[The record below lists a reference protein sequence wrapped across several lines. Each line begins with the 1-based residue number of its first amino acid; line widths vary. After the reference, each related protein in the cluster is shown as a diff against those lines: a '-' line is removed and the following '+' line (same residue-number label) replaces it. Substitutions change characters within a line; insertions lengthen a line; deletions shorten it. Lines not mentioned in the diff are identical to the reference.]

1 MRVASSRCS
10 VLDGTVALRL
20 DAPPLWWSATG
31 DLTASRPHVLAH
43 MGHGLRPLLL
53 ARVAKNRR
61 CLPPAHRAPAAKTT
75 TSKALLWPVALS
87 DHCSVILFNYSCLE
101 LKFWLLLWICYDHYN
116 LSSII
121 LCICFETW
129 HTQPQIP
136 GSATADQDPRV
147 ADVSSSLSHSF
158 FFLSN
163 PLEHASLPAA
173 ASYLLHCCEAATSLL
188 SHLSYPSMLLPLPG

>member
-10 VLDGTVALRL
+10 VLDGTVALRS

-61 CLPPAHRAPAAKTT
+61 CLPSAHRAPAAKTT

-116 LSSII
+116 SSSII

-136 GSATADQDPRV
+136 GSATGDKVHQQCVSV
-147 ADVSSSLSHSF
+147 A
-158 FFLSN
+158 
-163 PLEHASLPAA
+163 LPW
-173 ASYLLHCCEAATSLL
+173 SVRREAEESTYAK
-188 SHLSYPSMLLPLPG
+188 

>member
-1 MRVASSRCS
+1 MQKLTSLMWSQRCGVPLVSCYASRVQS
-10 VLDGTVALRL
+10 VLGARRDGGS
-20 DAPPLWWSATG
+20 PLGCSPTLVIGNRRPDGLATY
-31 DLTASRPHVLAH
+31 VLAH

-53 ARVAKNRR
+53 ERVAKNRR

-136 GSATADQDPRV
+136 GSATDRRRQQCII
-147 ADVSSSLSHSF
+147 LGKKY
-158 FFLSN
+158 N
-163 PLEHASLPAA
+163 PK
-173 ASYLLHCCEAATSLL
+173 
-188 SHLSYPSMLLPLPG
+188 

>member
-10 VLDGTVALRL
+10 VLDGTVALRS

-87 DHCSVILFNYSCLE
+87 DHCSVILFNYSYLE

-129 HTQPQIP
+129 YTQPQIP
-136 GSATADQDPRV
+136 SSATVIKLSTSHIVGSCAKKKEQLTAMTRGTYEETVKSDKRPGSCAYGTNAKLSTCDW
-147 ADVSSSLSHSF
+147 VSG
-158 FFLSN
+158 SN
-163 PLEHASLPAA
+163 R
-173 ASYLLHCCEAATSLL
+173 
-188 SHLSYPSMLLPLPG
+188 

>member
-10 VLDGTVALRL
+10 VLDGTVALRS

-136 GSATADQDPRV
+136 GSATDFKGDGPANQGFWWSVRATPQVDKMKGGFFV
-147 ADVSSSLSHSF
+147 DVNVRSLELWS
-158 FFLSN
+158 
-163 PLEHASLPAA
+163 
-173 ASYLLHCCEAATSLL
+173 
-188 SHLSYPSMLLPLPG
+188 

>member
-10 VLDGTVALRL
+10 VLDGTVALRS

-136 GSATADQDPRV
+136 GSATEPAVLELNPWHPHQQSTSALFRFQNV
-147 ADVSSSLSHSF
+147 KYNFFGNYLHDVL
-158 FFLSN
+158 N
-163 PLEHASLPAA
+163 VVKK
-173 ASYLLHCCEAATSLL
+173 
-188 SHLSYPSMLLPLPG
+188 

>member
-1 MRVASSRCS
+1 MISTLWSTARVLLCE
-10 VLDGTVALRL
+10 
-20 DAPPLWWSATG
+20 
-31 DLTASRPHVLAH
+31 SRPVGAQCSTGRWLSARMLPHSGDRQPETWRPRDLMSSPTWA
-43 MGHGLRPLLL
+43 MALRPLLL
-53 ARVAKNRR
+53 ERVAKNRR

-87 DHCSVILFNYSCLE
+87 DHCSVILFHYSYLE

-136 GSATADQDPRV
+136 GSATALIIPFSWCRTFELRV
-147 ADVSSSLSHSF
+147 
-158 FFLSN
+158 
-163 PLEHASLPAA
+163 
-173 ASYLLHCCEAATSLL
+173 
-188 SHLSYPSMLLPLPG
+188 SHLFISCMQSREQLWFFIFD

>member
-10 VLDGTVALRL
+10 VLDGTVALRS

-87 DHCSVILFNYSCLE
+87 DHCSVILFNYLCLE
-101 LKFWLLLWICYDHYN
+101 LNFGYYYGFVMIIITYRPLYCVFALKLGIPSRKFLAPPLA
-116 LSSII
+116 S
-121 LCICFETW
+121 
-129 HTQPQIP
+129 
-136 GSATADQDPRV
+136 GSAQLGNRVQYEDSQGSSQASTVHGPTSQFFTTRGNVDISLKLDQV
-147 ADVSSSLSHSF
+147 
-158 FFLSN
+158 FL
-163 PLEHASLPAA
+163 HI
-173 ASYLLHCCEAATSLL
+173 Y
-188 SHLSYPSMLLPLPG
+188 

>member
-10 VLDGTVALRL
+10 VLDGTVALRS

-31 DLTASRPHVLAH
+31 DLTASRPHVLTH

-87 DHCSVILFNYSCLE
+87 DHCSVILFNYSYLE

-136 GSATADQDPRV
+136 GSATG
-147 ADVSSSLSHSF
+147 H
-158 FFLSN
+158 
-163 PLEHASLPAA
+163 
-173 ASYLLHCCEAATSLL
+173 TSTSVRS
-188 SHLSYPSMLLPLPG
+188 SHLLNVKTVVCLIWTFG

>member
-1 MRVASSRCS
+1 MQKLTSLMWSQRCGVPLVSCYASRVQSGS
-10 VLDGTVALRL
+10 VLDGTVALRS

-87 DHCSVILFNYSCLE
+87 DHCSVILFNYSYLE

-136 GSATADQDPRV
+136 GSATDRRRQQCII
-147 ADVSSSLSHSF
+147 LGKKY
-158 FFLSN
+158 N
-163 PLEHASLPAA
+163 PK
-173 ASYLLHCCEAATSLL
+173 
-188 SHLSYPSMLLPLPG
+188 

>member
-10 VLDGTVALRL
+10 VLDGTVALRS

-136 GSATADQDPRV
+136 GSATGHVTYHHGLGQVDSDILWCSCEVLPNKKKWFH
-147 ADVSSSLSHSF
+147 DESLFVTEKTILWHF
-158 FFLSN
+158 WTFHHGNTNLT
-163 PLEHASLPAA
+163 LTL
-173 ASYLLHCCEAATSLL
+173 
-188 SHLSYPSMLLPLPG
+188 